1 MLVKPLPCCT
11 MLSIFPGSTLQEL
24 SHLCTTLHIA
34 MYICSFCLL
43 YIRVTRQSAGQHG
56 SHFVLVATYFRPWL
70 LLKCFLFSPWTGQEQ
85 WRLLPSGIS
94 CCWAVTFPPAEGI
107 CYRPELK
114 QSGGGGFEFM
124 SSRVR
129 FPLKR
134 LEKDQSLPLP
144 SCLAVSYTNQFY
156 SPIFWKWGYGQLFWR
171 REQCCGSRVSKLL
184 RLLKGRSKASCL
196 QYFPVGQL

>member
-1 MLVKPLPCCT
+1 MLYHAIYIPWLHSAGAQPSLHHLAYCDVHLFFLPFVHQSHQAKCGTAWKPLCPCC
-11 MLSIFPGSTLQEL
+11 
-24 SHLCTTLHIA
+24 HL
-34 MYICSFCLL
+34 
-43 YIRVTRQSAGQHG
+43 
-56 SHFVLVATYFRPWL
+56 FRPWL
-70 LLKCFLFSPWTGQEQ
+70 LLKCFLLSPWTGQEQ

-156 SPIFWKWGYGQLFWR
+156 SPIFWRWGYGQLFWR